1 MAGLEIPVLFYSTI
15 AGLGT
20 LFGIWIIIR
29 KQQLAVEYSHYLN
42 SFAAGL
48 IMALVFF
55 HLIPEAAELTELF
68 VFFSVF
74 LGFFLFYLLENFIVV
89 HSGSEIH
96 YHEDEGINPHI
107 ETTSQRTGLMAFFGL
122 TFHSLIDGVIIGVG
136 FELNLEIGF
145 LTSLAVILHEIP
157 EGVTTFALINKTM
170 PEKAKIFSIIVA
182 IATPIGAIIILLLLF
197 FIGNLDDTI
206 IGILLAVAA
215 GSFIYVAASDLIPE
229 THQENNVRNLISFLL
244 GSILIY
250 LISLL

>member
-1 MAGLEIPVLFYSTI
+1 MAGLEVPILFYSTI

-29 KQQLAVEYSHYLN
+29 KQELAVEYSHYLN

-55 HLIPEAAELTELF
+55 HLIPEAAELAELLA
-68 VFFSVF
+68 FFSVF

-96 YHEDEGINPHI
+96 YHQDELKNPHM
-107 ETTSQRTGLMAFFGL
+107 ETTSPRTGIMAFSGL
-122 TFHSLIDGVIIGVG
+122 TFHSLIDGIIIGVG
-136 FELNLEIGF
+136 FELSLEIGF

-157 EGVTTFALINKTM
+157 EGVTSFALINKSI
-170 PEKAKIFSIIVA
+170 PEKAKILSIVVA
-182 IATPIGAIIILLLLF
+182 IATPAGAMISLF
-197 FIGNLDDTI
+197 FIGNLNQEF
-206 IGILLAVAA
+206 IGILLALAA

-229 THQENNVRNLISFLL
+229 THQKNNVRNLISFLL
-244 GSILIY
+244 GAILIY